1 MEQRLDTAI
10 YTSERQP
17 ALGQGASAIGPA
29 EGEEKLREIVGGL
42 AREVGR
48 GGRSRLVRLEDGL
61 ALGGGE
67 VEDALVVQ
75 DRVVMDV

>member
-1 MEQRLDTAI
+1 MEQRTAM
-10 YTSERQP
+10 YKLKCEP
-17 ALGQGASAIGPA
+17 ARGQGAGAIGPA

-48 GGRSRLVRLEDGL
+48 GGRGRLVRLEDGL
-61 ALGGGE
+61 ALGCSE